1 MRNQRLT
8 RAENYLLAALRAT
21 NLPAVTPY
29 KFFRLLEA
37 MYREGQNLYLKHDQ
51 PDLNDYLR
59 FVKNLVKAKQIRHD
73 NDYGSRLIRI
83 LDAPENSGEEMVCL
97 VDPLCYVSH
106 LSAMQRW
113 GLTDRSPRVL
123 TCTRLPRG
131 KSANAQLAEIMAKD
145 PEPLPPKRVRL
156 HFITHPKRVR
166 GRQLHMVESKKAG
179 ACVNVPNTNIR
190 LATIGQTFLDML
202 HHPRKCGGMSHV
214 LDIYDKYALDWTEEI
229 ITSVDSSNSNLAK
242 VRAGYVLEEHLGI
255 DDKRIESWKVL
266 AQRGGSRKLDPGKD
280 YTTNHSKTWMIS
292 INV

>member
-8 RAENYLLAALRAT
+8 RAENYLIAALRAT

-29 KFFRLLEA
+29 KLFRLVEA
-37 MYREGQNLYLKHDQ
+37 IYQEGQNLYLKHDQ
-51 PDLNDYLR
+51 PDLSDYLR
-59 FVKNLVKAKQIRHD
+59 FVKNLVKAKQIRYD
-73 NDYGSRLIRI
+73 NDYGRRLIRI
-83 LDAPENSGEEMVCL
+83 LDAPEHSGEEMVCL

-113 GLTDRSPRVL
+113 GLTDRSPRAL

-131 KSANAQLAEIMAKD
+131 KSANAQLVEAMSKD
-145 PEPLPPKRVRL
+145 PGSLPPKRVRL

-166 GRQLHMVESKKAG
+166 GRLLHMIESKKAG
-179 ACVNVPNTNIR
+179 ACVSVPNTNIR

-202 HHPRKCGGMSHV
+202 QHPRQCGGMSHV

-229 ITSVDSSNSNLAK
+229 ITFVDSCNSNLAK
-242 VRAGYVLEEHLGI
+242 VRAGYILEEHLGI

-266 AQRGGSRKLDPGKD
+266 VQRGGSRKLDPGKE
-280 YTTNHSKTWMIS
+280 YAPNHSKTWMIS